1 MENMDKG
8 LTVPKIKMGADKS
21 TKSTPNA
28 PEFICPNC
36 LSKPK
41 NWYFDKKGLHWA
53 SVVRDLATC
62 IPRNINLVRVN
73 D

>member
-8 LTVPKIKMGADKS
+8 LTVPTWVLINVPKVPQMPQNLSAQIV
-21 TKSTPNA
+21 
-28 PEFICPNC
+28 CP
-36 LSKPK
+36 SPK
-41 NWYFDKKGLHWA
+41 VWHFDKKGLHWA

-62 IPRNINLVRVN
+62 IPRNINLVGVN